1 MRELWSAMKRYSFN
15 SKMDKQTV
23 QKRSNAKI
31 NYDEI
36 ERSRLVSQ

>member
-15 SKMDKQTV
+15 SEMDKQTV
-23 QKRSNAKI
+23 QKRINAKI